1 MLFLSLIESSDW
13 PCVAEQGWLRTKRMT
28 GRFEKFRKTC
38 IISDMRTSEAI
49 RQAIAAKPG
58 GAVFSAA
65 DLRLAGTRAAID
77 QALLRMMR
85 AGVIVRV
92 ARGLYALA
100 GQSVDAQTVA
110 RAVAQKT
117 GERVGLAPNAEPNDE
132 LVVPTSGVSRT
143 VKAGGHTLQF
153 RRMSQRKVQLASSA
167 KGRVLLTLWS
177 RGVVDLTTTEIKQA
191 TVDWLQ
197 GDIESFAG
205 LIPAWLYAAI
215 QQSIAPHK
223 SVKLGLSGPY
233 DWSNPNMRDDVL
245 IAKVLEKHKFD
256 DVARLCF
263 YYGIPKVKR
272 VFKRSEFEPMTR
284 ACVTRML
291 GNINKGL
298 SALQEQ
304 ASA

>member
-1 MLFLSLIESSDW
+1 
-13 PCVAEQGWLRTKRMT
+13 
-28 GRFEKFRKTC
+28 
-38 IISDMRTSEAI
+38 MRTSEAI
-49 RQAIAAKPG
+49 RQAIAAKPD

-85 AGVIVRV
+85 SGVIVRV

-117 GERVGLAPNAEPNDE
+117 GERVGLAPNAELNDE

-143 VKAGGHTLQF
+143 LKAVGHTLQF
-153 RRMSQRKVQLASSA
+153 RRMSQRKVQLASSP
-167 KGRVLLTLWS
+167 KGRVLLALWN
-177 RGVVDLTTTEIKQA
+177 RGMRDLTTTEIKQA
-191 TVDWLQ
+191 TVDWSQ
-197 GDIESFAG
+197 SDIDSFAG
-205 LIPAWLYAAI
+205 LITAWLYAAI
-215 QQSIAPHK
+215 EQSNAPRK
-223 SVKLGLSGPY
+223 SVKLGLSGAY

-245 IAKVLEKHKFD
+245 IGKVLEKHKFE

-263 YYGIPKVKR
+263 FYGVPKVKR
-272 VFKRSEFEPMTR
+272 VFKRCEFGQMTR

-291 GNINKGL
+291 GNISKSL
-298 SALQEQ
+298 RALEEQ